1 MGKGFKKFNKSNTSG
16 SNNDQGTG
24 GTTNSNNQAKG
35 SSGSK
40 LLYLFAPMTT
50 DKSTRYATYDRIKEV
65 IENAVPLE
73 FEYGGDL
80 AEAISEMKD
89 VDFKAD
95 TPTLEVSDN
104 LDPKVEERE
113 NKAFEKI

>member
-1 MGKGFKKFNKSNTSG
+1 MGKSFKKFNKSNTSG

-24 GTTNSNNQAKG
+24 GSNSNNQTKG
-35 SSGSK
+35 SSGNK

-95 TPTLEVSDN
+95 TPVLDVSSD

-113 NKAFEKI
+113 NKA